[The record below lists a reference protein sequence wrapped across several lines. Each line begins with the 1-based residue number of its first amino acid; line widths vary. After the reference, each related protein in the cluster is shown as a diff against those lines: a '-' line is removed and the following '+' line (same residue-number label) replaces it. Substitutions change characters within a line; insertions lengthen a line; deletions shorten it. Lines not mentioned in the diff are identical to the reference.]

1 MPKARLRESNSFR
14 SSGRKCWTRVA
25 GRLSRA
31 WLILAAL
38 ALIGGLATAC
48 AAGEESAAPTPS
60 PTQGQEGIPAACLA
74 LQNLKT
80 YRYSVQLE
88 LESPEPAEGPAQP
101 TVTPTTAITRPYTG
115 DFLFEY
121 QVDADFVAPDRTS
134 VLIDSGGGELAMI
147 VIGQEV
153 WTRMGEGG
161 WARPQHPPPLPYQP
175 LDICQALLPELDLS
189 SLEPQEEEANDVK
202 ALRYTLPEV
211 SAGQALVKIFGPESD
226 MAFLISTLD
235 ADLWLAKK
243 DGWPVRMEISGSGLY
258 GDGRELR
265 VYLLIDIKDV
275 NSDDITVEPPV

>member
-1 MPKARLRESNSFR
+1 MLKARLHEGHWSR
-14 SSGRKCWTRVA
+14 SSNRKSWASAA

-31 WLILAAL
+31 WLTLAAL

-48 AAGEESAAPTPS
+48 AGGEESAAPTPS
-60 PTQGQEGIPAACLA
+60 PTQTQEGIPAACLA

-88 LESPEPAEGPAQP
+88 MESPEPAESPAEP
-101 TVTPTTAITRPYTG
+101 TVTPTTAIIRSYTG

-121 QVDADFVAPDRTS
+121 QIDADFVAPDRTE
-134 VLIDSGGGELAMI
+134 VLIGSGGGELGMI

-153 WTRMGEGG
+153 WTRVGERG
-161 WARPQHPPPLPYQP
+161 WTRPQYPPPLPYQP

-202 ALRYTLPEV
+202 ALRYTFPEV
-211 SAGQALVKIFGPESD
+211 SAGQALAKIFGPDSD
-226 MAFLISTLD
+226 MTLLISKLD
-235 ADLWLAKK
+235 AGVWLAEK
-243 DGWPVRMEISGSGLY
+243 DGWPVRMEISGNGLY

-265 VYLLIDIKDV
+265 VYLLVDIKDA
-275 NSDDITVEPPV
+275 NSDDITVEPPD